1 MIVLKVTMN
10 KSKKSRYGLYGVGVY
25 LFSFGTIVLIGTAGI
40 VFGFANHQPI
50 FVLLGIV
57 AVLYGIISTSG
68 WYIGRYVIPGSPID
82 IARKVVSSL
91 LLNGT
96 EKVLDVGTGR
106 GLFAIEVAKRL
117 TSGTVIGIDVWEP
130 ESIKRLNFV
139 HKWAQ
144 PTGSSKDRACLN
156 AKIESVEEKINF
168 INMDASNLDFGENTF
183 DRVICGYV
191 ISHLGKHGGKVLNE
205 INRVLKPAG
214 KLLIVDNVRDLTYF
228 LMSTPHLF
236 FISYLRGKK
245 AKKLNL
251 KYWISMLSE
260 TGFRLYSSE
269 KAKGIIV
276 IEAEKT

>member
-117 TSGTVIGIDVWEP
+117 TS
-130 ESIKRLNFV
+130 
-139 HKWAQ
+139 
-144 PTGSSKDRACLN
+144 
-156 AKIESVEEKINF
+156 EK
-168 INMDASNLDFGENTF
+168 SG
-183 DRVICGYV
+183 
-191 ISHLGKHGGKVLNE
+191 
-205 INRVLKPAG
+205 
-214 KLLIVDNVRDLTYF
+214 VRSL
-228 LMSTPHLF
+228 
-236 FISYLRGKK
+236 
-245 AKKLNL
+245 
-251 KYWISMLSE
+251 
-260 TGFRLYSSE
+260 
-269 KAKGIIV
+269 
-276 IEAEKT
+276 